1 MRKLLLILVL
11 GFTTVLSFAQ
21 KKELRTAEK
30 AIKKQNFEEAM
41 TAINSTKELIAS
53 ANNKLKAKF
62 YFLKGQAL
70 AGKKEYKSAANSLN
84 KLISF
89 EEKIGDKKYTD
100 KASTILSEI
109 VQEVSNK
116 AIKLHSEKDYKNASE
131 NFYLTYVL
139 SPTDTSFLYNAAIS
153 SLQSKDYDTSLK
165 HYRELKSVGYTGIT
179 TMYMATNIES
189 GKEEYFETKSSRDL
203 ILKSDTYTDPIDKKS
218 ESKSTE
224 IIINMA
230 SILSEQGK
238 YDEAVTAIKEAR
250 ATNLDNLNLL
260 LMEADFYIKL
270 KKMDEFERLMKE
282 AVIKDPSN
290 PQLYFNLGVV
300 NFNQKR
306 IEEAKKYY
314 LKAIELEKN
323 YTDAYLNL
331 AIVILDKE
339 STIVEEMN
347 NNLSDFKKYDE
358 LEKQKIEV
366 YKKALPYLSKAD
378 SLNRN
383 IHTVRTLL
391 NIYENLE
398 MEEKSKEFR
407 VLYKFMREEEKK
419 KSN

>member
-203 ILKSDTYTDPIDKKS
+203 ILKSDTYTNPIDKKS

-314 LKAIELEKN
+314 LKAIELEEN

-407 VLYKFMREEEKK
+407 VLYKSMREEEKE
-419 KSN
+419 